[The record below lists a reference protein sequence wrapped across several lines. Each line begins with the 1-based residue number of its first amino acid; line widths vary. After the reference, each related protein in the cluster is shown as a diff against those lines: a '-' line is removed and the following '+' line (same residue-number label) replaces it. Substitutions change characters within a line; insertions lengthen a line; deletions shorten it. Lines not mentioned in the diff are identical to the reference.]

1 MTSPGILGQNPGS
14 SYPATGTISWL
25 RGWNFT
31 TSLYR
36 ILEHAVD
43 QFHRR
48 RPQDHQTSR
57 VQAIF
62 AQSALSQ
69 SSVLNEVM
77 LMYGSLPQRF
87 KETRPVTKDVSE
99 DRYNFQAANI
109 AATVQLVR
117 MVLFAA
123 EGATIEEKC
132 QIAGELLDGFKKVP
146 IAYLKALS
154 SPLLHHLAGIGSI
167 LGSVFEEPLPETSF
181 LQVRTVL
188 LAMADLL
195 ANLEMGLYCTAGA
208 SERLRSI
215 VSRINSYMQEQR
227 QLAISSHMPNAL
239 ESTNTTENCATVDQV
254 TTSSTNGFEPYYPQ
268 FQLPPE
274 LLQDWPW
281 ALDFGPF
288 VDYS

>member
-1 MTSPGILGQNPGS
+1 VTSPGILGQNPGS

-154 SPLLHHLAGIGSI
+154 SPLLHHLAG
-167 LGSVFEEPLPETSF
+167 
-181 LQVRTVL
+181 VL